1 LSQYIVQVIDKVE
14 KMRDKLKWVLIECF
28 GSFVIAVI
36 VYFAL
41 RSILWAGI
49 VFCVLL
55 VLILIQPALLVLN
68 KLVKRTNW
76 YQSQL
81 ADGSKF
87 RKDIS
92 CDLDIC
98 NLGSNSGKYA
108 FDYHESGLKGEN
120 WAIGPQTLS
129 YDFRVLKNYFS
140 YLKEDATVLIPICPF
155 SSCIKDFEDE
165 AVNHKYYSFL
175 HPVLILNFSKATRDR
190 VMRFVNTPF
199 QLSPFTSTKRLIR
212 DIPYIDT
219 QKAIED
225 EALLEEDAESWLKS
239 WKNQFMISDLDAPV
253 SEPNLDSIKY
263 NMLLLS
269 EMISFCLD
277 RNLHPVVVLPPVTR
291 ILSSRFS
298 ETFRENYIY
307 SFVRDAIHEDIPF
320 LNYLDD
326 NKLSDLSL
334 YFNAYFLNKKG
345 SKLFTKQVLT
355 DLHLI

>member
-1 LSQYIVQVIDKVE
+1 MSQDIVQVIDKVE
-14 KMRDKLKWVLIECF
+14 KMREKLKRVLLKCF

-49 VFCVLL
+49 FFCVLL

-140 YLKEDATVLIPICPF
+140 YLKEGATVLIPLCPF
-155 SSCIKDFEDE
+155 SGCIKDFKDE
-165 AVNHKYYSFL
+165 AVNRKYYSFL
-175 HPVLILNFSKATRDR
+175 HPKMILNFSKKTKDE
-190 VMRFVNTPF
+190 VMRFVNAPF
-199 QLSPFTSTKRLIR
+199 QYSPLLSLKRLIR
-212 DIPYIDT
+212 DIPYVDT
-219 QKAIED
+219 QKEFKD
-225 EALLEEDAESWLKS
+225 EKLLEIDADDWLKS

-253 SEPNLDSIKY
+253 SERNLDCIKY

-277 RNLHPVVVLPPVTR
+277 RNLHPVVILPPLTR

-307 SFVRDAIHEDIPF
+307 SFVRDAIHEDVPF
-320 LNYLDD
+320 LNYFDD

-355 DLHLI
+355 DLHLV